1 MRNNVGAGEG
11 GSCPVTVPVM
21 ENIDLL
27 EQIDRCERLAK
38 ALTDEEMR
46 MALQNLAEDYKAQL
60 RRREPFMLNGSAR

>member
-1 MRNNVGAGEG
+1 
-11 GSCPVTVPVM
+11 M
-21 ENIDLL
+21 ENMDLL